1 MKQNIIALMIAMA
14 LGGTMTT
21 ADSEAA
27 LKTSGE
33 ISKIE
38 IQTMGERFVD
48 ITHEINSRLDEE
60 RIRIQE
66 QINIKQDEIDSV
78 IAENNRRDNVTFN
91 SYNVLEPTGL
101 TAIEL
106 YNTLAG
112 INNGAL
118 ADFAWALQECEEVY
132 GINAFFLAG
141 IIAHESAWVTSDR
154 AIYQNNLTGHAVYNN
169 AARGTYFNSQEE
181 SIYNTARLLYNNY
194 LLPSGRNYHGVSVEA
209 VNTDYCLTQDG
220 TATDYGWSANI
231 ISIANSFNN
240 YYHKNIKKLKEVPE
254 MDIDMDDL
262 LAQKRKELVS
272 DLLISY

>member
-106 YNTLAG
+106 YNTLTG
-112 INNGAL
+112 VNNGAL

>member
-48 ITHEINSRLDEE
+48 VTHEINSRLDEE

-112 INNGAL
+112 VNNGAL

-132 GINAFFLAG
+132 SINAFFLAG

-194 LLPSGRNYHGVSVEA
+194 LLPSGSNYHGVSVEA
-209 VNTDYCLTQDG
+209 VNTDYCLTQDS

-240 YYHKNIKKLKEVPE
+240 YYHKNIKKFKDVPE

-262 LAQKRKELVS
+262 LAQKRKELIS
-272 DLLISY
+272 DLLTSY